1 MNCLFVYIFLTI
13 VNKFLFYNFFMN
25 KIIVISG
32 KQYSGKDTL
41 AKILL
46 DLMPNFKRVG
56 IGDAIK
62 IEYGKR
68 KNLTFDEIE
77 AQKHLYRADLI
88 ELGNWGRAQD
98 DDYWLKNIANMDNI
112 IVPDVRVCHEIEF
125 FKQKGAYLI
134 RVESSEENRS
144 KRGVLVG
151 VNDITETALD
161 NYQDWNLVIENNS
174 TYEDL
179 MKKAEQIVQLH
190 QKFVGL
196 L

>member
-1 MNCLFVYIFLTI
+1 M
-13 VNKFLFYNFFMN
+13 K

-46 DLMPNFKRVG
+46 QKMLDFKRIG

-68 KNLTFDEIE
+68 VGLTFEQIE
-77 AQKHLYRADLI
+77 AQKHLYRSDLI

-98 DDYWLKNIANMDNI
+98 GDFWLKNIANLDNI
-112 IVPDVRVCHEIEF
+112 IIPDVRVPHEVDF
-125 FKQKGAYLI
+125 FKERGAYLI
-134 RVESSEENRS
+134 RVNSSLENRS
-144 KRGVLVG
+144 KRGVITNE
-151 VNDITETALD
+151 NDLTETALD
-161 NYQDWNLVIENNS
+161 DYKNWNVIVENNS

-179 MKKAEQIVQLH
+179 IQKADEICELYR
-190 QKFVGL
+190 KFIGL
-196 L
+196 

>member
-1 MNCLFVYIFLTI
+1 MKN
-13 VNKFLFYNFFMN
+13 
-25 KIIVISG
+25 IIVISG

-46 DLMPNFKRVG
+46 ELMPQFKRIG

-62 IEYGKR
+62 IEYGK
-68 KNLTFDEIE
+68 KMGLTFEEIE

-98 DDYWLKNIANMDNI
+98 DDYWLKNLADMDNI
-112 IVPDVRVCHEIEF
+112 IVPDVRVTHEVEF
-125 FKQKGAYLI
+125 FKSQGAYLI
-134 RVESSEENRS
+134 RVESSVENRS

-151 VNDITETALD
+151 TNDITETALD
-161 NYQDWNLVIENNS
+161 LYNGWDIVVENNS

-179 MKKAEQIVQLH
+179 MKKAEQIVHLH
-190 QKFVGL
+190 SKFVGL
-196 L
+196 S